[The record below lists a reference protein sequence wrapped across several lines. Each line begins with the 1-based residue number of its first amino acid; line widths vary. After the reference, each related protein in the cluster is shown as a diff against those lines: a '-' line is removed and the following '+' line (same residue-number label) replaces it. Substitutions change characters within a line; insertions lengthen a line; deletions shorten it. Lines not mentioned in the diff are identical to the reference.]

1 LDTVAEDRKP
11 PTMDENRLEAR
22 LNRALRDRIEPVI
35 HRDAVPL
42 AVAAWHAPGE
52 PVQWPP
58 AGAEYQQVDL
68 GTAWGPAWSTTWFR
82 FRGTVP
88 DTWPDGAVEAVVD
101 LGFDARVPGFQA
113 EGLAYLSDG
122 TPLKGV
128 APRTAWVPVTPGPDR
143 RVEFFVEAAANPD
156 LTQGWSFTPTRQG
169 DVRTRDLRPLYRLAR
184 AELALRDSEVAE
196 LLADIRALDGLR
208 RELAPDAPR
217 RMAVARAL
225 ERMLGVLDPHDVSGT
240 ASAARAELRDAL
252 AAPAHASAHSVVA
265 VGHAHID
272 SAWLWPV
279 RETIRKASRTFS
291 NVVTLMDGAP
301 DFAFACSQAQQ
312 WEWIKNEH
320 PKVWQRMLAKVRTG
334 QFVPAGGMWV
344 ESDTNMP
351 GGEALARQ
359 FLLGKQFFRAELG
372 VETREVWLPDSFG
385 YSPALPQIAS
395 LAGCRWMLTTK
406 MSWNDTN
413 RLPHHTFWWEG
424 LDGSRLFTHLP
435 PVETYNSEL
444 SAAELAHASRTFTD
458 HGRASVSLVPFGWGD
473 GGGGP
478 TREMLDAARRTA
490 DLEASPRVRLGSPED
505 FFRRAESEYPDAPV
519 WRGELYLELHRGT
532 YTSQARTKQGNRR
545 SEHLLREAE
554 LWLTTAAVRGL
565 CEYPYDEL
573 TAVWKQVLLNQFH
586 DILPGSSIAWVHR
599 EAEAA
604 YADVAARLTALIERA
619 QAALGGAGDLPLLF
633 NAAPYERD
641 GVASLAAAQPE
652 VSEPGTVEAL
662 AEHHHRLS
670 NGVVAAIFDENGLLT
685 SFVDLARDRDAVPAG
700 ERGNLLQLHR
710 DVPSRWDAWDLDRQY
725 RDTVQ
730 DLTAATVVESSGER
744 LIIRRA
750 FGKSAVAQQVWLEPG
765 RPWLRVRTQVD
776 WQERDALLKLAFPLD
791 VHAERHSA
799 ETQFGHLERPT
810 HQNTSWDEAR
820 YEVCAHRW
828 IHVAE
833 HGFGVALAN
842 ATTYGH
848 DVTRRARS
856 DGGTTT
862 VLRASLLRAPS
873 FPDPGADRGEHAFE
887 HLLVLGDV
895 GQAIEA
901 GYALN
906 LPPRIRHGEHA
917 VAPLVALVGEGAVV
931 EAVKMAED
939 RSGDVIVRIY
949 ESRGGRADVEVRT
962 ADGLGDPVEVDLLE
976 RPRAEGTAITRID
989 GTRFRLRLRPFQIV
1003 TVRLT
1008 PGTGVLDA
1016 N

>member
-1 LDTVAEDRKP
+1 
-11 PTMDENRLEAR
+11 MHENRLEAR
-22 LNRALRDRIEPVI
+22 LNRALRDRIEPAL
-35 HRDAVPL
+35 HRDGVPL
-42 AVAAWHAPGE
+42 TVAAWHAPAE
-52 PVQWPP
+52 PVLWPVD
-58 AGAEYQQVDL
+58 AEYQPVEL

-88 DTWPDGAVEAVVD
+88 DAWADAAVEAVVD
-101 LGFDARVPGFQA
+101 LGFDASVPGFQA
-113 EGLAYLSDG
+113 EGLAYRSDG
-122 TPLKGV
+122 TPVKGV
-128 APRTAWVPVTPGPDR
+128 APRTSWVPVTPGPDR
-143 RVEFFVEAAANPD
+143 GIEFFVEAAANPD
-156 LTQGWSFTPTRQG
+156 LNKGWSFTPTRQG
-169 DVRTRDLRPLYRLAR
+169 DVRTRDPRPLYRLAR
-184 AELALRDSEVAE
+184 AELVLRDAEVAE

-208 RELAPDAPR
+208 RELASDAPR
-217 RMAVARAL
+217 RMTIARAL
-225 ERMLGVLDPHDVSGT
+225 ERMLDILDPHDVSGT
-240 ASAARAELRDAL
+240 ASAARTQLRDAL
-252 AAPAHASAHSVVA
+252 GASAHASAHSVVA

-291 NVVTLMDGAP
+291 NAVTLMDGEP
-301 DFAFACSQAQQ
+301 DFVFACSQAQQ

-320 PKVWQRMLAKVRTG
+320 PKVWERMLAKVRTG

-359 FLLGKQFFRAELG
+359 FLLGKQFFRTELG
-372 VETREVWLPDSFG
+372 VETQEVWLPDSFG

-413 RLPHHTFWWEG
+413 RMPHQTFWWEG

-435 PVETYNSEL
+435 PVDSYHSEL
-444 SAAELAHASRTFTD
+444 SAAELAHASRKFTE

-478 TREMLDAARRTA
+478 TREMLAAARRTA

-532 YTSQARTKQGNRR
+532 YTSQARTKRGNRR

-554 LWLTTAAVRGL
+554 LWLTASTVRGL
-565 CEYPYDEL
+565 CDYPYDEL

-604 YADVAARLTALIERA
+604 YADVDMRLTALIEQA
-619 QAALGGAGDLPLLF
+619 QSALSGTGELPVLF
-633 NAAPYERD
+633 NATPHERD
-641 GVASLAAAQPE
+641 GVASLAAARPE
-652 VSEPGTVEAL
+652 VTEPGRAEVL
-662 AEHHHRLS
+662 ADHRHRLS
-670 NGVVAAIFDENGLLT
+670 NGLVVATFDEAGLLT
-685 SFVDLARDRDAVPAG
+685 SFVDLASGRDAVPAE

-710 DVPSRWDAWDLDRQY
+710 DVPSRWDAWDLDRHY
-725 RDTVQ
+725 RNTVQ
-730 DLTAATVVESSGER
+730 DLTAATAVELSGDR
-744 LIIRRA
+744 LVIRRS
-750 FGKSAVAQQVWLEPG
+750 FGFDGKSAVIQHAWLESG
-765 RPWLRVRTQVD
+765 RPWLRVQTQVD
-776 WQERDALLKLAFPLD
+776 WQEHDALLKLTFPLD
-791 VHAERHSA
+791 VHAERHTA

-833 HGFGVALAN
+833 HGFGVGLAN

-848 DVTRRARS
+848 DVTRRTRS

-873 FPDPGADRGEHAFE
+873 YPDPDTDRGEHTFE

-906 LPPRIRHGEHA
+906 LPPRIRHGERA
-917 VAPLVALVGEGAVV
+917 VAPLIALAGEGAVI
-931 EAVKMAED
+931 ETVKMAED

-976 RPRAEGTAITRID
+976 RPRTEGTAITRI
-989 GTRFRLRLRPFQIV
+989 GGSRFRLCLRPFQIV

-1008 PGTGVLDA
+1008 PGCRPQRELTA
-1016 N
+1016 